1 MEKEIGGDYY
11 ILFANPL
18 LRKHGETDS
27 LIVHNYINICH
38 IFHKRTEKQGRT
50 NIKKKKNLTGLKHYI
65 TLPYIV

>member
-50 NIKKKKNLTGLKHYI
+50 NIKKKKI
-65 TLPYIV
+65 